1 VDRSKTYKMLLE
13 NEFKILRDCEHPKIM
28 TIYDLMYDK
37 ENYYVISELL
47 CGGPVISRLKMTN
60 KGFNEK

>member
-1 VDRSKTYKMLLE
+1 MLLE

-37 ENYYVISELL
+37 ENYYVVSELFS
-47 CGGPVISRLKMTN
+47 GGPVISRLKMTN